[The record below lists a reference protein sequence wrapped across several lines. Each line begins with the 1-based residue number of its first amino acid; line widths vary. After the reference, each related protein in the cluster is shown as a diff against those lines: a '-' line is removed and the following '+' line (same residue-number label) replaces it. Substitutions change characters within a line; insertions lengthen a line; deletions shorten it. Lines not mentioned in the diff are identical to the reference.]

1 MSDVKSVAAV
11 ATGDRALSAQRDTTG
26 IPPRCV
32 DALSTS
38 LSLRGSNMSRA
49 ETPPKV
55 SLFLGTHR
63 AEQGPGPAL
72 SSTKPETVPLN
83 CDDVVIVP
91 VVLTTTTKFA
101 CAGTVKE

>member
-1 MSDVKSVAAV
+1 MSGVKSVVAV

-38 LSLRGSNMSRA
+38 LS
-49 ETPPKV
+49 PKV
-55 SLFLGTHR
+55 SVFLGTYR